1 MTGDGQLADPVPGG
15 ATAPDGP
22 AGGPRWWQAVRAL
35 LTHVVLAPVHL
46 WRSTAPLRAPRCRFH
61 PTCSAYAVEA
71 VGTHGPL
78 RGTVLAVRRV
88 GRCHPWN
95 LGGIDPV
102 PAAEDREA
110 WRRRYV
116 PGGQRTSN

>member
-1 MTGDGQLADPVPGG
+1 MTGEGHQAGTAADSATG
-15 ATAPDGP
+15 AADRVG
-22 AGGPRWWQAVRAL
+22 AQRWWRAVRGL

-46 WRSTAPLRAPRCRFH
+46 WRSTAPMRAPRCRFH
-61 PTCSAYAVEA
+61 PTCSTYALEA
-71 VGTHGPL
+71 VGEHGPL

-102 PAAEDREA
+102 PAAEDRDA

-116 PGGQRTSN
+116 SGGERPSN